1 MTNGIDLLEQNIL
14 IDLDV
19 SIPLGVS
26 RGKPEDVG
34 LAEEGMPKAVFALI
48 KHYLPKDWT
57 AAHRALEGRA
67 NRLIAEHASP
77 VTFPLGKARL
87 LLSGALE
94 AVVGGLAAIRGEFDE
109 ATAAK
114 VDGTAYAEMRR
125 EALAAHPQ
133 FREALEH
140 CFPEAGEMRG
150 RFRFAWHT
158 FEIALPKGAKVQLL
172 RKAKASNLQVVLAE
186 EADRA
191 RASVRDFYGR
201 HVAAIT
207 GEVQEVCA
215 KVADRVAKGEII
227 RESTLDG
234 VAKRLAWFE
243 RMCAIVD
250 PAQAKAVLGQ
260 VGKLRALI
268 GGTLASDVNAD
279 AATGARFQA
288 ALAAAGDACTKLADV
303 SGAAG
308 RYVRK
313 LGLED

>member
-114 VDGTAYAEMRR
+114 VDGTADEEMRR

-133 FREALEH
+133 FR
-140 CFPEAGEMRG
+140 GERRSGKSVDQQRGLFHLPGESRAYQGG
-150 RFRFAWHT
+150 RFRRQHHRPPLPCPPRRLQRHPPHPLPGG
-158 FEIALPKGAKVQLL
+158 EIQ
-172 RKAKASNLQVVLAE
+172 
-186 EADRA
+186 ADR
-191 RASVRDFYGR
+191 
-201 HVAAIT
+201 
-207 GEVQEVCA
+207 
-215 KVADRVAKGEII
+215 
-227 RESTLDG
+227 
-234 VAKRLAWFE
+234 
-243 RMCAIVD
+243 
-250 PAQAKAVLGQ
+250 
-260 VGKLRALI
+260 
-268 GGTLASDVNAD
+268 
-279 AATGARFQA
+279 
-288 ALAAAGDACTKLADV
+288 
-303 SGAAG
+303 
-308 RYVRK
+308 
-313 LGLED
+313 